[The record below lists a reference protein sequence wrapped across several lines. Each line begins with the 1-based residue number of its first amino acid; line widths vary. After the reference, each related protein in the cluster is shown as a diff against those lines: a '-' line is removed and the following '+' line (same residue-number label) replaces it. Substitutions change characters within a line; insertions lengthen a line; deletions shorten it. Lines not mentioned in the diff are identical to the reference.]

1 MLNVEHCEF
10 CEYEVAVLPE
20 PNFPVKPDEFIG
32 RRVHLDTFADA
43 LQSSAT
49 TGRMASFAVLGD
61 WGIGKSSLLLKL
73 AAACSDSTPRMLPVT
88 VSVSKDISD
97 YMKFAEA
104 LCDRLANALL
114 ASDSLGTRIRAEI
127 ENWKLTKISIGAIA
141 LDRKTKHYF
150 LSSGSALLRHALLEA
165 WSHFIRPTYSGAIFF
180 LDDLH
185 NLATPTIQD
194 TALIVRDQFQSFGI
208 EAVNFSVCF
217 SAKPDYFSGIRNF
230 AEPAVRFYN
239 KCILEPFTPEETL
252 EYTRAV
258 FGSTR
263 LDSQKMSEWLYSKTF
278 GHPYFLAFICRD
290 LWSQYHARPF
300 ANAAHL
306 WPAVFSRLERGKFN
320 TDLAQLSEKE
330 AALLRAIAKN
340 EENEF
345 NPAPFVQKFHPQY
358 FKRLGDKGLL
368 IRAGRGRYKLYHPLF
383 RQFLRQQP

>member
-185 NLATPTIQD
+185 NLAN
-194 TALIVRDQFQSFGI
+194 S
-208 EAVNFSVCF
+208 
-217 SAKPDYFSGIRNF
+217 
-230 AEPAVRFYN
+230 
-239 KCILEPFTPEETL
+239 
-252 EYTRAV
+252 RA
-258 FGSTR
+258 
-263 LDSQKMSEWLYSKTF
+263 SE
-278 GHPYFLAFICRD
+278 
-290 LWSQYHARPF
+290 
-300 ANAAHL
+300 
-306 WPAVFSRLERGKFN
+306 
-320 TDLAQLSEKE
+320 
-330 AALLRAIAKN
+330 
-340 EENEF
+340 
-345 NPAPFVQKFHPQY
+345 
-358 FKRLGDKGLL
+358 
-368 IRAGRGRYKLYHPLF
+368 
-383 RQFLRQQP
+383 